1 MPNSIIYN
9 LVKRDK
15 FLLPKYYDYLC
26 KLMMVK
32 KYIFI
37 GFVVLLGLSSC
48 GKFEKFRK
56 SASLPVKYKAALD
69 YYKKKEFDKA
79 GILLDEI
86 LPLMKGDSTQELA
99 TYYQA
104 YCDFNLGNYTLANSH
119 FKKFSEVFS
128 RSEYAEEAIY
138 MAAFSMYK
146 DSPNYNLDQ
155 TGTLVALNET
165 QSYLNNYPD
174 TKFKEECNNIIKELR
189 KKLERKAYEKA
200 KLYYKTSPFNVMNLR
215 SSVIEITNFQK
226 EYPDSDYN
234 EEMAYYK
241 VIAQYSLAESTIES
255 KQKERFTDAS
265 KFYLELVDKYPQSA
279 YIKLTEDMYSK
290 SLKQVERIA
299 KLEADYKEALEKEKA
314 GNSSK
319 VATSPQ

>member
-1 MPNSIIYN
+1 
-9 LVKRDK
+9 
-15 FLLPKYYDYLC
+15 
-26 KLMMVK
+26 
-32 KYIFI
+32 
-37 GFVVLLGLSSC
+37 
-48 GKFEKFRK
+48 
-56 SASLPVKYKAALD
+56 
-69 YYKKKEFDKA
+69 
-79 GILLDEI
+79 
-86 LPLMKGDSTQELA
+86 
-99 TYYQA
+99 
-104 YCDFNLGNYTLANSH
+104 
-119 FKKFSEVFS
+119 
-128 RSEYAEEAIY
+128 
-138 MAAFSMYK
+138 MAAYSMYK
-146 DSPNYNLDQ
+146 ESPNYNLDQ
-155 TGTLVALNET
+155 TGTLVAINET

-314 GNSSK
+314 SNSSK